1 MALGWGIIGIGKLA
15 DIAIAPAIGKQGASQ
30 LAAVCSRDLG
40 RARQFAER
48 HEARAAYDDYGQM
61 LHDPAV
67 DVVYIASPN
76 ALHAEHTLAAVQ
88 AGKHVLV
95 EKPMALS
102 VADGQAMVDAASS
115 VGVTLAVG
123 FHLRHKATALA
134 ARDAVRGG
142 RLGRVFLADISIGAG
157 KGLYPYHTWRAEP
170 GLAGGG
176 TLLHQGT
183 HAIDL
188 IAFLTDHAISEVTC
202 QLDVTD
208 ADEGEGERQRAGGR
222 GNEGEGER
230 QRAGG
235 RGYEDVFTATCRL
248 DDRTLATL
256 SSHQLHAGTRPDWVV
271 FGEEGWLAC
280 RGGTSP
286 FPGDE
291 LTLHVGRDEPSM
303 LATSEV
309 SAYDAEVDAL
319 VAAVEGAAPVNGS
332 SLDGLRAIAACEAL
346 YRSAR
351 ERRTVA
357 VETVGT

>member
-15 DIAIAPAIGKQGASQ
+15 DIAIAPAIGKQGASE
-30 LAAVCSRDLG
+30 LAAVCSRDLD

-48 HEARAAYDDYGQM
+48 HGARAAYDDYGQM
-61 LHDPAV
+61 LDDPAV

-76 ALHAEHTLAAVQ
+76 ALHAEHTLAAVR

-102 VADGQAMVDAASS
+102 VADGRAMADAASS
-115 VGVTLAVG
+115 AGVTLGVG

-134 ARDAVRGG
+134 ARDAVRSG
-142 RLGRVFLADISIGAG
+142 RIGRAFLADISVGAG
-157 KGLYPYHTWRAEP
+157 KGLYPYHTWRADP
-170 GLAGGG
+170 RLAGGG

-188 IAFLTDHAISEVTC
+188 IAFVTDQAISEVTC
-202 QLDVTD
+202 QLDVTETD
-208 ADEGEGERQRAGGR
+208 EGEGERQGAGGRGSEGEGERQRAGGR
-222 GNEGEGER
+222 GS
-230 QRAGG
+230 
-235 RGYEDVFTATCRL
+235 EDVFTATCRL
-248 DDRTLATL
+248 EDGTLATL
-256 SSHQLHAGTRPDWVV
+256 SSHQLHAGTRPDWVL
-271 FGEEGWLAC
+271 FGEQGWLAC

-291 LTLHVGRDEPSM
+291 LTVHVGRDEPSK

-309 SAYDAEVDAL
+309 SAYDAEVDAFA
-319 VAAVEGAAPVNGS
+319 AAVEGAAVVNGS
-332 SLDGLRAIAACEAL
+332 GLDGLRVIAACEAL

-357 VETVGT
+357 VEAVG

>member
-1 MALGWGIIGIGKLA
+1 
-15 DIAIAPAIGKQGASQ
+15 
-30 LAAVCSRDLG
+30 
-40 RARQFAER
+40 
-48 HEARAAYDDYGQM
+48 
-61 LHDPAV
+61 V

-115 VGVTLAVG
+115 AGVTLAVG
-123 FHLRHKATALA
+123 FHLRHKSTALI
-134 ARDAVRGG
+134 AREAVRSG
-142 RLGRVFLADISIGAG
+142 RLGRVFLADISVGAG
-157 KGLYPYHTWRAEP
+157 KGLYPYHTWRADP
-170 GLAGGG
+170 RLAGGG

-202 QLDVTD
+202 QLYVTD
-208 ADEGEGERQRAGGR
+208 AD
-222 GNEGEGER
+222 
-230 QRAGG
+230 
-235 RGYEDVFTATCRL
+235 EDVFTATCRL
-248 DDRTLATL
+248 EDGTLATL
-256 SSHQLHAGTRPDWVV
+256 SSHQLHAGTRPDWVL
-271 FGEEGWLAC
+271 FGEQGWLAC

-291 LTLHVGRDEPSM
+291 LTFHVGRDEPST

-309 SAYDAEVDAL
+309 SAYDAEVDAF
-319 VAAVEGAAPVNGS
+319 VGAVEGTAPVNGS
-332 SLDGLRAIAACEAL
+332 GLDGLRAIAACEAL

-357 VETVGT
+357 VEAVGT

>member
-15 DIAIAPAIGKQGASQ
+15 DIAIAPAIGRQGASQ

-48 HEARAAYDDYGQM
+48 HEARAAYDDFGQM
-61 LHDPAV
+61 LDHPTV

-115 VGVTLAVG
+115 AGVTLAVG
-123 FHLRHKATALA
+123 FHLRHKATALI
-134 ARDAVRGG
+134 AREAVRSG
-142 RLGRVFLADISIGAG
+142 RLGRVFLADISVGAG
-157 KGLYPYHTWRAEP
+157 KGLYPYHTWRADP
-170 GLAGGG
+170 RLAGGG

-202 QLDVTD
+202 QLYVTD
-208 ADEGEGERQRAGGR
+208 TD
-222 GNEGEGER
+222 
-230 QRAGG
+230 
-235 RGYEDVFTATCRL
+235 EDVFTATCRL
-248 DDRTLATL
+248 EDGTLATL
-256 SSHQLHAGTRPDWVV
+256 SSHQLHAGTRPDWVL
-271 FGEEGWLAC
+271 FGEQGWLAC

-291 LTLHVGRDEPSM
+291 LTFHVGRDEPST

-309 SAYDAEVDAL
+309 SAYDAEVDAF
-319 VAAVEGAAPVNGS
+319 VGAVEGTAPVNGS
-332 SLDGLRAIAACEAL
+332 GLDGLRAIAACEAL

-357 VETVGT
+357 VEAVGA

>member
-15 DIAIAPAIGKQGASQ
+15 DIAIAPAIGKQEASR

-61 LHDPAV
+61 LDDPAV

-102 VADGQAMVDAASS
+102 VADGRAMVDAASS
-115 VGVTLAVG
+115 GGVTLAVG

-134 ARDAVRGG
+134 AREALRGG
-142 RLGRVFLADISIGAG
+142 RLGRMFLADISVGAG
-157 KGLYPYHTWRAEP
+157 KGLYPYHTWRADP
-170 GLAGGG
+170 RLAGGG

-183 HAIDL
+183 HGIDL
-188 IAFLTDHAISEVTC
+188 IAFLTDHAINEVTC

-208 ADEGEGERQRAGGR
+208 ADE
-222 GNEGEGER
+222 
-230 QRAGG
+230 
-235 RGYEDVFTATCRL
+235 DVFTATCRL
-248 DDRTLATL
+248 DDGTLATL

-291 LTLHVGRDEPSM
+291 LTFHVGRDEPSM

-319 VAAVEGAAPVNGS
+319 VAAVEGTAVVNGS
-332 SLDGLRAIAACEAL
+332 GLDGLRVIAACEAL

>member
-1 MALGWGIIGIGKLA
+1 LGWGIIGIGKLA

-61 LHDPAV
+61 LDDPAV

-76 ALHAEHTLAAVQ
+76 ALHAEHTLAALQ

-115 VGVTLAVG
+115 GGVTLAVG

-142 RLGRVFLADISIGAG
+142 RLGRVFLADISVGAG
-157 KGLYPYHTWRAEP
+157 KGLYPYHTWRADP

-208 ADEGEGERQRAGGR
+208 ADE
-222 GNEGEGER
+222 
-230 QRAGG
+230 
-235 RGYEDVFTATCRL
+235 DVFTATCRL
-248 DDRTLATL
+248 DDGTLATL
-256 SSHQLHAGTRPDWVV
+256 SSHQLHVGTRPDWVV

-291 LTLHVGRDEPSM
+291 LTFHVGRDEPSM

-332 SLDGLRAIAACEAL
+332 GLDGLRAIATSEAL

-357 VETVGT
+357 VEAVGTSA

>member
-15 DIAIAPAIGKQGASQ
+15 DIAIAPAMGKQGASQ

-48 HEARAAYDDYGQM
+48 HEARSAYDDYGQM
-61 LHDPAV
+61 LDDPAV
-67 DVVYIASPN
+67 DIVYIASPN
-76 ALHAEHTLAAVQ
+76 ALHAEHTVAAVQ

-102 VADGQAMVDAASS
+102 VTDGQVMVDAASS
-115 VGVTLAVG
+115 AGVTLAVG
-123 FHLRHKATALA
+123 FHLRHKATALM
-134 ARDAVRGG
+134 AREAVRSG
-142 RLGRVFLADISIGAG
+142 RLGRVFLADMSVGAG
-157 KGLYPYHTWRAEP
+157 KSLYPYHTWRADP
-170 GLAGGG
+170 LLAGGG

-188 IAFLTDHAISEVTC
+188 IAFLTDRTISEVTC
-202 QLDVTD
+202 QLDITD

-222 GNEGEGER
+222 GS
-230 QRAGG
+230 
-235 RGYEDVFTATCRL
+235 EDVFTATCRL
-248 DDRTLATL
+248 DDGTLATL
-256 SSHQLHAGTRPDWVV
+256 SSHQLHAGTRPDWAL

-280 RGGTSP
+280 RGGSSP

-291 LTLHVGRDEPSM
+291 LTFHVGREEPSA

-309 SAYDAEVDAL
+309 SAYDAEVDAF
-319 VAAVEGAAPVNGS
+319 VAAVEGTAVVNGS
-332 SLDGLRAIAACEAL
+332 GLDGLRVIAACEAL